1 MLNILVY
8 AYQLS
13 PYYGSECGLAW
24 DYVVNMSKYNRLT
37 VLYGSCEEYH
47 QMGNTEKL
55 EQYIKQHPIK
65 NVTLVPVKPSFD
77 FVEQDYTILGIS
89 RFYKQYRRYQ
99 DDVFEVAKRLIDR
112 EHYDLI
118 HFLGPIGYRE
128 PGLLWK
134 FGIPYLWGPVGG
146 MVFTDIK
153 LLKGAQ
159 DTRGGLQLLLKKIA
173 NRIQMKT
180 NNNVRDA
187 MNRVDLVI
195 GCTSQTTKIIKS
207 EYNLPDDHLDY
218 LPQNCIK
225 DVYPYNENKLKSEK
239 IHIVWIGRIDFGKSL
254 VTTIKALI
262 GASYREKV
270 VLHVVGDGHLME
282 KNKKLV
288 DESGLKDNVIFHG
301 KVDRENVLRIIDDC
315 HLHIITS
322 LLDVNPTIFWETMS
336 MCVPTLSPANNGLED
351 IINENIGFLVPIKS
365 YDDMITQLSLKLDQI
380 AQNPDCLHTLA
391 RNIEN
396 IREKYTWN
404 HRVGVI
410 QGYYEKAIENY
421 NRKRYE

>member
-24 DYVVNMSKYNRLT
+24 DYVVNMSKHNHLT

-55 EQYIKQHPIK
+55 EKYIKQHPIK
-65 NVTLVPVKPSFD
+65 NVTLVPVKPSFE
-77 FVEQDYTILGIS
+77 FEEQDYSIMGIS

-99 DDVFEVAKRLIDR
+99 YDVYEVAKSLIDSNQ
-112 EHYDLI
+112 YDLI

-128 PGLLWK
+128 PGFLWK
-134 FGIPYLWGPVGG
+134 FKIPYMWGPVGG
-146 MVFTDIK
+146 MVFTDLK

-159 DTRGGLQLLLKKIA
+159 DMKGGLQLFVKNIA
-173 NRIQMKT
+173 NRVQMKL
-180 NNNVRDA
+180 NNRVRRA
-187 MNRVDLVI
+187 MGRVDLII
-195 GCTSQTTKIIKS
+195 GCTSQTTKIIKT
-207 EYNLPDDHLDY
+207 EYNLPDDHIDY

-225 DVYPYNENKLKSEK
+225 EVYPYNESKLKSDK

-254 VTTIKALI
+254 VTTIKALK
-262 GASYREKV
+262 GSFFRERFI
-270 VLHVVGDGHLME
+270 LHVVGDGHLME

-288 DESGLKDNVIFHG
+288 NESGLKDNVIFHG
-301 KVDRENVLRIIDDC
+301 KVDRDNVLRIIDKC

-351 IINENIGFLVPIKS
+351 IINEDIGFLVPINS
-365 YDDMITQLSLKLDQI
+365 YEDMITQLSSKLDQV

-391 RNIEN
+391 LNIEN
-396 IREKYTWN
+396 IREKYTWDY
-404 HRVGVI
+404 RVDVI

-421 NRKRYE
+421 YKNK